1 MNTMPSKFLFPHNI
15 SGIIIAGGTSSR
27 FQKEN
32 EPWQDKALQ
41 NVSSDAMN
49 LLQRTVTVF
58 SEICDEII
66 VVVNNSIQAS
76 LYSSTIA
83 RLEDEI
89 KSKVK
94 ILKDNPSYLCSG
106 PTLGIL
112 TGIQAVKNNF
122 VLMAPVDMP
131 LLSVIILQELISNL
145 MDSSM
150 IVPYWPS
157 TGKIEPLI
165 AALNVQSTLENGLLL
180 SILKRSRA
188 DDIHRLVPKIKFL
201 PISANNKKIAMEL
214 FTNLNEPELLANLKT
229 IDFTLSDFNFFIP
242 NQSFSVENK
251 FEKKEL
257 NELFAIL
264 KEKMFMQF
272 SQKDLDKIIDLTNL
286 FFKKENYFIVGFVL
300 YNLSDLILENNR
312 NKKEIQ
318 SLCFQAFTKEAEKWN
333 RNGVGFLELHSYTDA
348 LGIQNLLPKQ
358 QTNRELKSK
367 ISSLKEKMH
376 LKKKNHKKYD
386 MDELINKRSP
396 NLLEKIK
403 QIIQKSESDFSKENS
418 SYETNF
424 LWDHSYRVGKIAY
437 TLALREGVNPL
448 IPTIAALFHDAGKF
462 VLGQYHIDNIPEET
476 HSANIA
482 ECILKEEGFSSKEI
496 QLILSAISA
505 LYNDQKDCNLHCR
518 IVHDADR
525 LEKLGLLGIANFFT
539 KATLRGKNLSDA
551 LSSNLSR
558 ELTYAN
564 ASPKTML
571 TKSGRLFAIEKSKKT
586 INYFDGLLDELEL
599 FGIGKYYS
607 KKTLLDK
614 GVEIILV
621 VPENCSHC
629 KGEYQI
635 TITTEKG
642 IKCEKL
648 NAHFS
653 CNRCK
658 EQYDVSFCL
667 PIIN

>member
-1 MNTMPSKFLFPHNI
+1 MNTMPLKFSFPHNI
-15 SGIIIAGGTSSR
+15 SGIIIAGGTSTR

-32 EPWQDKALQ
+32 EPWQDKALLTISE
-41 NVSSDAMN
+41 NMN
-49 LLQRTVTVF
+49 LLQRTVTVL

-66 VVVNNSIQAS
+66 VVVNNSIQVL
-76 LYSSTIA
+76 LYSSTISKMDGA
-83 RLEDEI
+83 V

-122 VLMAPVDMP
+122 VLLTPVDMP
-131 LLSVIILQELISNL
+131 LLSSNILQELISNL

-157 TGKIEPLI
+157 TGKIEPLT
-165 AALNVQSTLENGLLL
+165 AAINVRSLLESGLLL
-180 SILKRSRA
+180 SLIKRSRA
-188 DDIHRLVPKIKFL
+188 DDIHRLVPKITFL
-201 PISANNKKIAMEL
+201 PIASKYKKIAEEI
-214 FTNLNEPELLANLKT
+214 FTNLNEPELLPNLNA
-229 IDFTLSDFNFFIP
+229 IDLDFFIP

-251 FEKKEL
+251 FQRKEL
-257 NELFAIL
+257 NELFVFL
-264 KEKMFMQF
+264 QEKLFMQL
-272 SQKDLDKIIDLTNL
+272 SQKDLEKIFDLATNL
-286 FFKKENYFIVGFVL
+286 FKKENYFIVGLVL
-300 YNLSDLILENNR
+300 YNLNDLTSKDDK
-312 NKKEIQ
+312 NKTDIQ
-318 SLCFQAFTKEAEKWN
+318 SLCFQAFTMEAEKWN
-333 RNGVGFLELHSYTDA
+333 RNKVGFLELHSYTDA
-348 LGIQNLLPKQ
+348 LDVQNSSSKQ
-358 QTNRELKSK
+358 QTNQALKSK
-367 ISSLKEKMH
+367 ISSLKGKMH

-386 MDELINKRSP
+386 MDELISNRSSK
-396 NLLEKIK
+396 LLVKIK
-403 QIIQKSESDFSKENS
+403 RIIQKSESDFNKENSS

-482 ECILKEEGFSSKEI
+482 ERILKEESFSTKEI

-505 LYNDQKDCNLHCR
+505 LYNDQMDCNIHCQ

-525 LEKLGLLGIANFFT
+525 LEKLGLLGIANFFS
-539 KATLRGKNLSDA
+539 KATLRGKNLSDT
-551 LSSNLSR
+551 LSSSLSR

-586 INYFDGLLDELEL
+586 ILYFDGLLEELEL
-599 FGIGKYYS
+599 FGLGKFHS
-607 KKTLLDK
+607 KKTLLDT
-614 GVEIILV
+614 GEEIILV
-621 VPENCSHC
+621 VPENCSQC

-648 NAHFS
+648 TAHFS
-653 CNRCK
+653 CNRCE
-658 EQYDVSFCL
+658 EQYDISFCL

>member
-1 MNTMPSKFLFPHNI
+1 MNTMPSKFPFPHNV

-27 FQKEN
+27 YQKEN

-41 NVSSDAMN
+41 TVSENMN
-49 LLQRTVTVF
+49 LLQRTVKIF

-66 VVVNNSIQAS
+66 IVVNNSIQSS
-76 LYSSTIA
+76 LYLSTIIK
-83 RLEDEI
+83 LDDGI

-94 ILKDNPSYLCSG
+94 IIKDNPSYLCSG
-106 PTLGIL
+106 PTLGLL
-112 TGIQAVKNNF
+112 TGIQEAKNNF

-131 LLSVIILQELISNL
+131 LLSAVILQELIINL

-165 AALNVQSTLENGLLL
+165 AAFNVQKTLENGLLL
-180 SILKRSRA
+180 SIIKRSRA

-201 PISANNKKIAMEL
+201 PISTKFIKISEEI
-214 FTNLNEPELLANLKT
+214 FTNLNEPELLANLKA
-229 IDFTLSDFNFFIP
+229 INLAYSDVDFFIP
-242 NQSFSVENK
+242 SQSFIIENK
-251 FEKKEL
+251 FQKNEL
-257 NELFAIL
+257 NELFAFL
-264 KEKMFMQF
+264 KEKMFMHF
-272 SQKDLDKIIDLTNL
+272 SQKDLDKITKITNL
-286 FFKKENYFIVGFVL
+286 LFKKESYFIVGLVH
-300 YNLSDLILENNR
+300 YNLIDLIPEDNE

-318 SLCFQAFTKEAEKWN
+318 SLCIQAFTKEAEKWN
-333 RNGVGFLELHSYTDA
+333 RNKVGFLELHSYTDA
-348 LGIQNLLPKQ
+348 LSVQDSSFKQ
-358 QTNRELKSK
+358 QSKEELHSK
-367 ISSLKEKMH
+367 ISSLKEKMN

-403 QIIQKSESDFSKENS
+403 QIIQKSESDFNKENS
-418 SYETNF
+418 LYETNF

-462 VLGQYHIDNIPEET
+462 VLGKYHVDNVSEEE
-476 HSANIA
+476 HSASIA
-482 ECILKEEGFSSKEI
+482 EGILKEEDFSSKEI
-496 QLILSAISA
+496 HLILSAISA
-505 LYNDQKDCNLHCR
+505 LYSDQMECDLHCQ

-525 LEKLGLLGIANFFT
+525 LEKSGLLGIANFFT

-551 LSSNLSR
+551 LSSSLSR

-586 INYFDGLLDELEL
+586 IDYFDGLLEELAL
-599 FGIGKYYS
+599 FGIGRFYS
-607 KKTLLDK
+607 KKTLLEK

-629 KGEYQI
+629 KGEYMI
-635 TITTEKG
+635 TISTEKG

-648 NAHFS
+648 TAHFS
-653 CNRCK
+653 CNRCS
-658 EQYDVSFCL
+658 EQYNVSFCL
-667 PIIN
+667 PILS